1 MKYSELVFNRA
12 VDESLKAV
20 SRILEVDRNPQMAEN
35 VGHGYSDKY
44 GLANSM
50 TNTAVIAFMNI
61 LERLGLTKEV
71 LRKIDVSKPTTLR
84 FKCSDSCKFLKE
96 QTVDVPLPTVVES
109 TEEAETTGSFLGKT
123 KTSTVSQVV
132 KRVQEFHWE
141 VEVKWEIS
149 VYSGMNVEERRILD
163 GRTSSTILIVQS
175 SKQDPPLPAHR
186 DHRPL
191 DVSLTWLLKQID
203 IENMAA
209 HFTIDTQDETTKT
222 PRRNQ
227 QVEDAIS
234 FSAEMKKWMDRVRS
248 RFTIQYER
256 YFINKHNPAKPS
268 PIPPEGN
275 SKRLKHLTGEIIFVP
290 VLPLMEEAGSDKSME
305 EKTPGVT
312 SRSLLSFEASE
323 VDDESVSR
331 RVLSITDL
339 TRLLNEQVRTLEET
353 QESLQNSY
361 PGRQPAKLI
370 SVAEASICVLCCH
383 SMAVC
388 SAYFSSLQYIEEMLE
403 NQLVAAI
410 GKRVTSDDFG
420 QFIKY
425 HNANILDPAPRPFCH
440 AIRRPEHYPEGIL
453 SIENS
458 DEKTEPIETHVREV
472 QGLPALRVPLNA
484 ATTIELTGS
493 TYLHGWLNHR
503 FRDASTAFQLIG
515 RARQFSSFM
524 LVVGTMGGGNRMQPK
539 DAIIL
544 QNKDEIKIPLL
555 LNEIPTAK
563 EFKDAIESLS
573 PEQQRF
579 AKAYRSMQL
588 EGSVL
593 GIVVIQIKPQLENLL
608 GLPHDALTKEIQ
620 LTQDLMELFVE
631 YQVPSDLL
639 SYDGENSEATTKE
652 KVENVKGNVQSVLNA
667 IKDCKTKQ
675 LESQVMATDMAI
687 EKHLHGKPK
696 LSNDCL
702 ERNARPGSSHFR
714 HSFRHSVKIAPL
726 IAPRKKERMRMMD
739 VCDLVGS
746 HNSTP
751 KAKKQ
756 EISDDALEISNDA
769 LDWLGSNEAVDDFDN
784 DLPLE
789 LGSCMMEK
797 TSAKQS
803 KLRDD
808 ASPEKSEETP
818 VPPKG
823 KAAVPFGSTS
833 EDTVDFTAIPKFL
846 DKAIEKY
853 DKDSALRSTTIKTSD
868 RWSRCHQESLLSKP
882 ETTVLNSNDI
892 KSEKDKA
899 FDLLDA
905 LSRSGS
911 LPIAYSDLH
920 VIVCVTHCFEKMV
933 METVIEDNINPIE
946 KLEMSTLLV
955 ASTIHGVPAQNLVAD
970 SNDRARLVSSFPALL
985 EAAQSPAT

>member
-149 VYSGMNVEERRILD
+149 VYSGTNVEERRILD

-410 GKRVTSDDFG
+410 GKRVTSDDLG

-667 IKDCKTKQ
+667 IKDSKTKQ
-675 LESQVMATDMAI
+675 LESQVIATDMAI
-687 EKHLHGKPK
+687 EKRIHDKPK
-696 LSNDCL
+696 NFKAAD
-702 ERNARPGSSHFR
+702 EMAR
-714 HSFRHSVKIAPL
+714 
-726 IAPRKKERMRMMD
+726 
-739 VCDLVGS
+739 
-746 HNSTP
+746 
-751 KAKKQ
+751 
-756 EISDDALEISNDA
+756 ALEMASA
-769 LDWLGSNEAVDDFDN
+769 LDWLRDGSAGLPADEDDDLKSVGIASFSPISAEVSQGKGVDDALNFLKSTHAENLVNIDN
-784 DLPLE
+784 DRPVQ

-797 TSAKQS
+797 GLTKQS

>member
-12 VDESLKAV
+12 VGESLKAV
-20 SRILEVDRNPQMAEN
+20 RRILEVDRNPQMAEN

-123 KTSTVSQVV
+123 KKSTVSQVV

-149 VYSGMNVEERRILD
+149 VYSGTNVEERRILD

-248 RFTIQYER
+248 RFAIQYELD
-256 YFINKHNPAKPS
+256 FINKHNPARPS

-275 SKRLKHLTGEIIFVP
+275 PKRLKHLTGDFIFVP

-458 DEKTEPIETHVREV
+458 DEKIEPIETHVREV

-667 IKDCKTKQ
+667 IKDSKTKQ
-675 LESQVMATDMAI
+675 LESQVIATDMAI
-687 EKHLHGKPK
+687 EKRIHDKPK
-696 LSNDCL
+696 NFKAAD
-702 ERNARPGSSHFR
+702 EMAR
-714 HSFRHSVKIAPL
+714 
-726 IAPRKKERMRMMD
+726 
-739 VCDLVGS
+739 
-746 HNSTP
+746 
-751 KAKKQ
+751 
-756 EISDDALEISNDA
+756 ALEMASA
-769 LDWLGSNEAVDDFDN
+769 LDWLRDGSAGLPADEDDDLKSVGIASFSPISAEVSQGKGVDDALNFLKSTHAENLVNIDN
-784 DLPLE
+784 DRPVQ

-797 TSAKQS
+797 GLTKQS

-985 EAAQSPAT
+985 EAPQSPAT

>member
-149 VYSGMNVEERRILD
+149 VYSGTNVEERRILD

-248 RFTIQYER
+248 RFAIQYELD
-256 YFINKHNPAKPS
+256 FINKHNPARPS

-275 SKRLKHLTGEIIFVP
+275 PKRLKHLTGDFIFVP

-458 DEKTEPIETHVREV
+458 DEKIEPIETHVREV

-667 IKDCKTKQ
+667 IKDSKTKQ
-675 LESQVMATDMAI
+675 LESQVIATDMAI
-687 EKHLHGKPK
+687 EKRIHDKPK
-696 LSNDCL
+696 NFKAAD
-702 ERNARPGSSHFR
+702 EMAR
-714 HSFRHSVKIAPL
+714 
-726 IAPRKKERMRMMD
+726 
-739 VCDLVGS
+739 
-746 HNSTP
+746 
-751 KAKKQ
+751 
-756 EISDDALEISNDA
+756 ALEMASA
-769 LDWLGSNEAVDDFDN
+769 LDWLRDGSAGLPADEDDDLKSVGIASFSPISAEVSQGKGVDDALNFLKSTHAENLVNIDN
-784 DLPLE
+784 DRPVQ

-797 TSAKQS
+797 GLTKQS

>member
-667 IKDCKTKQ
+667 IKDSKTKQ
-675 LESQVMATDMAI
+675 LESQVIATDMAI
-687 EKHLHGKPK
+687 EKRIHDKPK
-696 LSNDCL
+696 NFKAAD
-702 ERNARPGSSHFR
+702 EMAR
-714 HSFRHSVKIAPL
+714 
-726 IAPRKKERMRMMD
+726 
-739 VCDLVGS
+739 
-746 HNSTP
+746 
-751 KAKKQ
+751 
-756 EISDDALEISNDA
+756 ALEMASA
-769 LDWLGSNEAVDDFDN
+769 LDWLRDGSAGLPADEDDDLKSVGIASFSPISAEVSQGKGVDDALNFLKSTHAENLVNIDN
-784 DLPLE
+784 DRPVQ

-797 TSAKQS
+797 GLTKQS